1 MKHSPRHSPS
11 DSARHSLGDSSNH
24 SPKYS
29 WRHSRRYFDI
39 LRHSL
44 RYLAKHSLRYFSR
57 YSLQYTLNHFLF
69 VYSPFRGVKIVFVTP
84 YGCEYDCLSRGSVMK
99 CFMHIEAGKKIFVAI
114 ISVTRKQNSTVF
126 LFLFSRDSAK
136 NVSGCLSRCLIMS

>member
-11 DSARHSLGDSSNH
+11 DSARHSLGDSPNH
-24 SPKYS
+24 LPKYS

-69 VYSPFRGVKIVFVTP
+69 VYSPFRGVKSLCHSIWMGIWLIITGVCHEMF
-84 YGCEYDCLSRGSVMK
+84 YAYWNRKKKYLS
-99 CFMHIEAGKKIFVAI
+99 
-114 ISVTRKQNSTVF
+114 Q
-126 LFLFSRDSAK
+126 LFLLQGSKIAQFFYSYFHEIQRKMFLD
-136 NVSGCLSRCLIMS
+136 V